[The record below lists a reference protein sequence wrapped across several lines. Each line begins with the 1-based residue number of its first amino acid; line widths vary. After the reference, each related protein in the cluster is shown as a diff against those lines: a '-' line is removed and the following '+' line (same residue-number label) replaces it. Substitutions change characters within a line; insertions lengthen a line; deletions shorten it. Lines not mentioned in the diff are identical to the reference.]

1 MRPLA
6 RLVGVAAASALLAGC
21 APSVDT
27 DQARLCRIALPAL
40 WPNAERFVDLSQS
53 AFPDGRGLRID
64 FQTAP
69 PSKGSPFITC
79 AFKAP
84 GRPKRAEDIV
94 SIETNAETLGPV
106 RLYML
111 ERFWLGTP
119 EGRAADPAPL
129 GDVSRLP
136 DIPPAAAYLLQ
147 QIIDGL
153 PLAGVYALVAAAYS
167 LIYGLVGRINLAFGA
182 FVAAGGYALAIAAAL
197 IAPQWPLALAALGT
211 AFALATSA
219 VWGRAS
225 SAHIFERLRG
235 ATGQQNLVASIGL
248 ALAMSELMR
257 LADGPRLAW
266 VSPMFDQP
274 AAVVRAGDFLVT
286 ATPMALIVSLAALTA
301 GLALILGM
309 RRTLFGK
316 RWRAMADDALAASMC
331 GISPQAIFRAS
342 FALASALAGLA
353 GALMTLSYG
362 AIGYADGM
370 GIGLKALVA
379 AVLGGIGSIEGALL
393 GGVILGLAE
402 ALWSGY
408 FAADYRDAAIF
419 ALLVML
425 LTLRPFGLLG
435 ARDAGQLFSLRLNRH
450 I

>member
-6 RLVGVAAASALLAGC
+6 RFVGIAAASGLLVGC
-21 APSVDT
+21 ASSVDT

-40 WPNAERFVDLSQS
+40 WPDAERFVDLSQS
-53 AFPDGRGLRID
+53 AFPDGRGLRIE
-64 FQTAP
+64 FQTEP

-79 AFKAP
+79 VFKAP
-84 GRPKRAEDIV
+84 GRPKRAEDII
-94 SIETNAETLGPV
+94 SIQTNGETLGPV

-147 QIIDGL
+147 QLIDGL
-153 PLAGVYALVAAAYS
+153 PLASVYALIAAAYS
-167 LIYGLVGRINLAFGA
+167 LIYGLVGRINLSFGA
-182 FVAAGGYALAIAAAL
+182 FVSAGGYALAMAAAL
-197 IAPQWPLALAALGT
+197 IAPQWPLAVAALGT

-219 VWGRAS
+219 AWGRAS
-225 SAHIFERLRG
+225 SAQVFERLRG

-266 VSPMFDQP
+266 VNPMFDQP
-274 AAVVRAGDFLVT
+274 GAVARAGDFLVT
-286 ATPMALIVSLAALTA
+286 ATPMALIVSLVALTA
-301 GLALILGM
+301 GLALIVGV

-316 RWRAMADDALAASMC
+316 RWRAMADDALAASLC
-331 GISPQAIFRAS
+331 GISPQAIFRVS

-408 FAADYRDAAIF
+408 FAADSRDAAIF